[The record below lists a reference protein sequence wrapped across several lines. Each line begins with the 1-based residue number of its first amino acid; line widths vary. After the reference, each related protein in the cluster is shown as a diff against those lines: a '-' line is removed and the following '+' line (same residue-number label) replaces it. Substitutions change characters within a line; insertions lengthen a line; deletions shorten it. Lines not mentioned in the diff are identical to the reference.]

1 MNFKEILF
9 RFIIKMNNSPTINVP
24 NNTPITPHL
33 IPLGTSP
40 KFEED
45 GFKLPPPVPPVRRQR
60 SKTIDINSKFD
71 FKPRIRSKSIEKET
85 RVFPLLLSKK

>member
-24 NNTPITPHL
+24 NNTPVTPHL

-40 KFEED
+40 KFDED
-45 GFKLPPPVPPVRRQR
+45 GFRLPPAVIRQR

-71 FKPRIRSKSIEKET
+71 FKTRIRSKSIEEET
-85 RVFPLLLSKK
+85 KVFPLLLSKK

>member
-1 MNFKEILF
+1 MNFKEISF

-33 IPLGTSP
+33 IPLGSSP
-40 KFEED
+40 KFDED
-45 GFKLPPPVPPVRRQR
+45 GFKLPPPVRRER

-71 FKPRIRSKSIEKET
+71 FKTRIRSKSIEEET